1 MSTEFKKEDVHER
14 HSAEN
19 RKQTRVPSR
28 ARYRYRYS
36 LSEKPD
42 KIDSDSE
49 SRYR

>member
-1 MSTEFKKEDVHER
+1 MSTEKHGKRRKILHHR
-14 HSAEN
+14 GHSAA
-19 RKQTRVPSR
+19 KPQPVIVVL
-28 ARYRYRYS
+28 S